1 MAAQR
6 GARRVLLRSDQERS
20 VTRRAMRRIVLLIGI
35 VAALAWLAAPAAHAD
50 EIELRAASLHAVED
64 GLVLDADFAF
74 ELTPRLAE
82 VLVNGVPLYFRVDF
96 ELKRPRWY
104 WVDEK
109 AASKRLQL
117 RLSYH
122 ALSRQYRLST
132 GLLQQN
138 FATLDEALNVLKRLR
153 NWLVVDRTVGFSDA
167 DYEAA
172 LRMRLDTT
180 LLPKPFQ
187 LLALARR
194 YRARVFGARLT
205 LRLLMRFALLAVVP
219 GLIVYA
225 VSVQFIT
232 RSIESWFDVKVDAA
246 LEGGI
251 TLGQQA
257 IDQTVLD
264 MQAKARAM
272 ALELAG
278 RSGPQIVSQLE
289 RLREQAGVQEAAVLT
304 ASGRLIASASE
315 DVTKLL
321 PDLPAAQ
328 LLRQA
333 RASRGYTAVDSA
345 AGRPL
350 SLRVVVPMSPMALS
364 DEASFLQ
371 LRQSVAPAFSRSLEA
386 VEAAHR
392 DYRELAISRDG
403 LKRIYVVTLSFEIG
417 RASCRE
423 RV

>member
-1 MAAQR
+1 
-6 GARRVLLRSDQERS
+6 
-20 VTRRAMRRIVLLIGI
+20 
-35 VAALAWLAAPAAHAD
+35 D
-50 EIELRAASLHAVED
+50 EIEVRAAGLRAVED

-138 FATLDEALNVLKRLR
+138 FATLEEALNVLKRLR
-153 NWLVVDRTVGFSDA
+153 NWLVVERTVRFSDA

-172 LRMRLDTT
+172 LRRRLDTT
-180 LLPKPFQ
+180 LLPKPFR
-187 LLALARR
+187 LSALARR

-272 ALELAG
+272 
-278 RSGPQIVSQLE
+278 
-289 RLREQAGVQEAAVLT
+289 
-304 ASGRLIASASE
+304 
-315 DVTKLL
+315 
-321 PDLPAAQ
+321 
-328 LLRQA
+328 
-333 RASRGYTAVDSA
+333 
-345 AGRPL
+345 
-350 SLRVVVPMSPMALS
+350 
-364 DEASFLQ
+364 
-371 LRQSVAPAFSRSLEA
+371 
-386 VEAAHR
+386 
-392 DYRELAISRDG
+392 
-403 LKRIYVVTLSFEIG
+403 
-417 RASCRE
+417 
-423 RV
+423 